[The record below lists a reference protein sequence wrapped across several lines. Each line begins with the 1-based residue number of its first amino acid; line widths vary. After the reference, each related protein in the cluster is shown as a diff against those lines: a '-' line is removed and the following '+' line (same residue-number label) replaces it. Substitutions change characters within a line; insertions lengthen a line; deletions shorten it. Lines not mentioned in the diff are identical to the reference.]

1 MAKKS
6 TVIETDD
13 IQIKI
18 YINNPRNNYSQRGK
32 AVIRIEEDVYDSL
45 ACLSSETRTSICE
58 LASAMIRFAQER
70 TTIIEKNIS
79 FDGNQETTSLTKAE
93 SNAPVPG

>member
-45 ACLSSETRTSICE
+45 A
-58 LASAMIRFAQER
+58 
-70 TTIIEKNIS
+70 
-79 FDGNQETTSLTKAE
+79 
-93 SNAPVPG
+93 V